1 MRLVA
6 NAIYRLASAPPT
18 AGRSAADALR
28 AIGCERPFSWLA
40 TLPAELLEP
49 PGFDAAA
56 ALQGGFRDAD
66 EGDLVAAGGRS

>member
-6 NAIYRLASAPPT
+6 NAIYRIASAP
-18 AGRSAADALR
+18 LR
-28 AIGCERPFSWLA
+28 TRCAIGCERPFSWLA

-49 PGFDAAA
+49 PGLDAAA

>member
-1 MRLVA
+1 MKLVA
-6 NAIYRLASAPPT
+6 NAIYRLASAPP

-49 PGFDAAA
+49 PGVDAAA
-56 ALQGGFRDAD
+56 ALQGGFRDDAD
-66 EGDLVAAGGRS
+66 EGDLVAAGGRA